1 MVKISLIEKKEKNLF
16 VKWSDG
22 EKSNF
27 NYLWLRDNCPTAH
40 DKNSNHRMFNILDV
54 PLDIEAKK
62 CKINDDGKLEVV
74 WSVGNHTS
82 YYDQEWLRKNCYTI
96 NNKKK
101 YLSPYQLWD
110 CSLQKNLES
119 ISIEHDE
126 IIETEEG
133 LIKWL
138 ELLHH
143 KGIAI
148 VKNSPTEDRSAFKVL
163 NRISH
168 IRETFFKTPFEVLN
182 IPKPNNSAYTAHAL
196 RNHMDL
202 PWFENPPGYQFLHW
216 LINSAKGGDSSA
228 VDAFAVANYLRNN
241 EKEIFETLV
250 KIPLKFRDKDYTQE
264 AHRSFYAPAISLTK
278 DGDFNDIRFSVATMD
293 ALDCHP
299 DLMKEVYE
307 AHHRFGNLL
316 HDDKFQIKFRL
327 VPGDIFSFNNRRI
340 LHGRTEYDPNS
351 GNRHLQGY
359 YMDRDEIIGI
369 LSFLKKSRKKFYFNQ
384 GFHLS
389 GLLSNHS
396 ATTSFTGLFLISTS
410 TNILAWSIFCKDMFS
425 KNLLASA
432 FSAFA
437 NTAGLP

>member
-119 ISIEHDE
+119 ISIEYDE
-126 IIETEEG
+126 IIENEEG

-168 IRETFFKTPFEVLN
+168 TRETFFKTPFEVIN

-202 PWFENPPGYQFLHW
+202 PWFENPPGYQFLHC
-216 LINSAKGGDSSA
+216 LTNSAKGGDSSA
-228 VDAFAVANYLRNN
+228 IDAFAVANYLRNN

-250 KIPLKFRDKDYTQE
+250 NIPLKFRDKDYTQE

-278 DGDFNDIRFSVATMD
+278 DGDYNDIRFSVATMD

-299 DLMKEVYE
+299 DVMDKVYK
-307 AHHRFGNLL
+307 AHHKFGNLL
-316 HDDKFQIKFRL
+316 HDDKFQINFRL
-327 VPGDIFSFNNRRI
+327 EPGDIFSFNNRRV
-340 LHGRTEYDPNS
+340 LHGRTEFDPNS
-351 GNRHLQGY
+351 GHRHLQGY
-359 YMDRDEIIGI
+359 YMDRDEIIGR
-369 LSFLKKSRKKFYFNQ
+369 LSYLKN
-384 GFHLS
+384 
-389 GLLSNHS
+389 
-396 ATTSFTGLFLISTS
+396 
-410 TNILAWSIFCKDMFS
+410 
-425 KNLLASA
+425 NL
-432 FSAFA
+432 
-437 NTAGLP
+437 